1 MSTQV
6 QGGGIRT
13 LTVPHFFLSLRAGK
27 KTGIAVFERDD
38 VVKKVYIKDGDVL
51 FASSNV
57 DDDRLGE
64 FMLRTGKLTSQ
75 QYDASVELMK
85 KTGRKQG
92 VILIELGFITP
103 QTMMQVVRDQ
113 ITHIILGL
121 FAWREGSCRFEEGP
135 LPLSDIIPL
144 QMSLGNL
151 ILSGVRRLD
160 WEVVR
165 DSLPPSEAVVRPA
178 TDPVA
183 LFQAADLSSNQRAV
197 LALIDGKRTVKDIC
211 SLSQAGDFYTLK
223 VIFIFLALRMAEVG
237 EITSEED
244 RDFALQA
251 VRQAVTGE
259 VKKPDAGSPAKR
271 NILKALEEQA
281 SQDHYEVLGVSSTA
295 TLQEV
300 QEAYLRLARLYHP
313 DRSYEPEMSDMKP
326 ALEKLFNRV
335 TAAFNAIKDRTTRS
349 EFAYLSNQG
358 KVKVKASRR
367 TIADEARPDDN
378 EAGAAEFKKGLEAFE
393 MGSFWTAL
401 QAFKKVSSLDPQNAQ
416 SVYYQ
421 AMCLAQMPGKY
432 YDAEETFKKAI
443 ALDPSQGDHYV
454 ELGHLYVRRGLKT
467 RAIAILEEALQFAPE
482 SERVRAALRTLRG

>member
-1 MSTQV
+1 V

-64 FMLRTGKLTSQ
+64 FLLRVGKLTAQ

-85 KTGRKQG
+85 KTGKKQG

-103 QTMMQVVRDQ
+103 HTMMQVVRDQ

-121 FAWREGSCRFEEGP
+121 FAWRDGSCRFEEGP
-135 LPLSDIIPL
+135 LPLKDIIPL

-151 ILSGVRRLD
+151 ILSGVRRLE
-160 WEVVR
+160 WEMVR
-165 DSLPPSEAVVRPA
+165 DSLPPNETVLRPA
-178 TDPVA
+178 TDPIA
-183 LFQAADLSSNQRAV
+183 LFQAADLSANQKAV
-197 LALIDGKRTVKDIC
+197 LALIDGKRTIKDIC
-211 SLSQAGDFYTLK
+211 ALSQAGDFYTLK
-223 VIFIFLALRMAEVG
+223 VLFIFLALRMAEVG
-237 EITSEED
+237 EITTEED

-251 VRQAVTGE
+251 VRQAVAAE
-259 VKKPDAGSPAKR
+259 AKKPDAGPSSPAKR

-281 SQDHYEVLGVSSTA
+281 SQDHYEVLGVSSSTS
-295 TLQEV
+295 LQEV
-300 QEAYLRLARLYHP
+300 QAAYLRLARLYHP

-358 KVKVKASRR
+358 KVKSSRR
-367 TIADEARPDDN
+367 TIADEERSNEN
-378 EAGAAEFKKGLEAFE
+378 EAGAAQFKMGLEAFE

-401 QAFKKVSSLDPQNAQ
+401 EAFKKVSSLDPQNARA
-416 SVYYQ
+416 VYYQ
-421 AMCLAQMPGKY
+421 AMSLAQMPGKY
-432 YDAEETFKKAI
+432 YDAEESFKKAI
-443 ALDPSQGDHYV
+443 ELDPTQGDHYV
-454 ELGHLYVRRGLKT
+454 DLGNLYLKRGLKP

-482 SERVRAALRTLRG
+482 SERVQSALKAVRG

>member
-1 MSTQV
+1 V
-6 QGGGIRT
+6 HGGGIRT

-64 FMLRTGKLTSQ
+64 FMLRVGKLTAQ

-85 KTGRKQG
+85 KTGKKQG

-113 ITHIILGL
+113 ITHIIQGL

-135 LPLSDIIPL
+135 LPLNDIIPL

-151 ILSGVRRLD
+151 ILSGVRRLE
-160 WEVVR
+160 WEMVR
-165 DSLPPSEAVVRPA
+165 DSLPPAGTVLRPA
-178 TDPVA
+178 TDPIA
-183 LFQAADLSSNQRAV
+183 LFQAADLSANQKAV
-197 LALIDGKRTVKDIC
+197 LALIDGKRTIKDIC

-223 VIFIFLALRMAEVG
+223 VLFIFLALRMVEVG
-237 EITSEED
+237 EITTEED

-251 VRQAVTGE
+251 VRQAVTAE
-259 VKKPDAGSPAKR
+259 AKKPDAAASSPAMR

-281 SQDHYEVLGVSSTA
+281 SQDNYEVLGVSSTA
-295 TLQEV
+295 SLQEV
-300 QEAYLRLARLYHP
+300 QAAYLGLARLYHP
-313 DRSYEPEMSDMKP
+313 DRSYEPGMSDMKP

-335 TAAFNAIKDRTTRS
+335 TAAFNAIKDRSTRS

-367 TIADEARPDDN
+367 TIADEERPDEN
-378 EAGAAEFKKGLEAFE
+378 EAAAAEFKKGLEAFE

-401 QAFKKVSSLDPQNAQ
+401 EAFKKVSSLDPQNVQ

-454 ELGHLYVRRGLKT
+454 ELGHLYMRRGLKP

-482 SERVRAALRTLRG
+482 SERVQSALRILRG